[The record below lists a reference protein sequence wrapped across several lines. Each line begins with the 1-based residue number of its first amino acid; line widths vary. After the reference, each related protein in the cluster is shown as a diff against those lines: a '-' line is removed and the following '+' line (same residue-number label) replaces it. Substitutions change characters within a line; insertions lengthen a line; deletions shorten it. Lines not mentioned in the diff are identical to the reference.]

1 MSNQYVCR
9 LSLRQLTKMQIQWK
23 FQLINCSFLFGSFQQ
38 TILSKYRANF
48 VFHWFFFLWMLIKL
62 DEVFLRYQQRI
73 AFIRGIRPN
82 QQIEPFY
89 RHQKPSEFSAGNTE
103 TQLCIHSRA
112 HTTIFKLTSIDIRK
126 TFISFEMASRGLHH
140 RAEWTQ
146 KVNNSKKTNFKLSL
160 LDVWEIKSIR
170 CAPSLSKTL
179 KMFRITSRENRAV
192 DFKPYT
198 NRTIDEN

>member
-112 HTTIFKLTSIDIRK
+112 HTSIFKLTSIDIRK

-146 KVNNSKKTNFKLSL
+146 KVNNSKKQTSNYRCWTFGKLSQFVVHR
-160 LDVWEIKSIR
+160 VWARLWKCSELRVERIERSI
-170 CAPSLSKTL
+170 L
-179 KMFRITSRENRAV
+179 
-192 DFKPYT
+192 
-198 NRTIDEN
+198 NRTQIEQ